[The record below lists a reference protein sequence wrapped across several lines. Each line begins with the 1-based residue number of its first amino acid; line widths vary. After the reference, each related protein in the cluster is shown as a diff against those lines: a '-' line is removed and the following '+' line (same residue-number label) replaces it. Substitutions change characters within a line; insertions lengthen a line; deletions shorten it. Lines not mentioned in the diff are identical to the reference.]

1 MADRSTAPELLD
13 LLVEDATDLGG
24 PTTSNDPID
33 WPGYGERLERVR
45 AETGVDEA
53 VLAVRGRVAGSRVE
67 AVFVLWEFGFF
78 GGSMGVVVGERVA
91 RAYEA
96 AAEARLPIV
105 LLPATGGARM
115 QEGVASLVQ
124 MAKTVVAAQAHA
136 EARLLQ
142 VVVLR
147 HPTTGGVFA
156 SHINLADVLLAE
168 SGATIG
174 FVGPRVAEA
183 LTGGP
188 LPSGSHSAEGA
199 RAAGLI
205 DAVVSRQELAQR
217 LATLLAWPARTAPR
231 ATVPEPSGP
240 RVPAA
245 DAWTQVERARSSDR
259 PAAQAYLETVDVAS
273 ELHGDR
279 AGDDDP
285 AVRVVLG
292 AIAGR
297 PVVVVA
303 LDRSGG
309 DGRVTPA
316 GYRLAWRGLRI
327 ADRLGVAV
335 LTLIDASGAD
345 AGAASEAG
353 GIAHHIARTFVELL
367 AVRSPVVSL
376 VIGES
381 ASGGALALAVGD
393 RMLIQEHAVFSVL
406 QTEGAAALL
415 ERDASKAPQVA
426 ELLKPTAQSLRTL
439 GIADEVVPEPVGLE
453 VVAARAAICRHLDEL
468 APQSVDERLTN
479 RRRRWRAAGG
489 SARAGEVQTTISGP
503 PARSSGPCR

>member
-13 LLVEDATDLGG
+13 LLVEDPTDLGG
-24 PTTSNDPID
+24 PTTSDDPID
-33 WPGYGERLERVR
+33 WPGYGQRLARVR

-96 AAEARLPIV
+96 AAEADLPIV

-136 EARLLQ
+136 DARLLQ
-142 VVVLR
+142 VAVLR

-156 SHINLADVLLAE
+156 SHVNLADVLLAE
-168 SGATIG
+168 PGATIG

-217 LATLLAWPARTAPR
+217 LAALLAWPARMASR
-231 ATVPEPSGP
+231 TVVEPSGP
-240 RVPAA
+240 RVPPA
-245 DAWTQVERARSSDR
+245 DAWTQVERARASDR
-259 PAAQAYLETVDVAS
+259 PGAQAYLEAVDVAF

-297 PVVVVA
+297 PIVVVA

-335 LTLIDASGAD
+335 VTLIDASGAD

-353 GIAHHIARTFVELL
+353 GIAHHVARTFVELL
-367 AVRSPVVSL
+367 AVRSPIVSL

-393 RMLIQEHAVFSVL
+393 RVLIQEHAVFSVL

-415 ERDASKAPQVA
+415 QRDASKAPQVA
-426 ELLKPTAQSLRTL
+426 ELLKPTAQSLHTL

-453 VVAARAAICRHLDEL
+453 VMAARAAIYRHLDEL
-468 APQSVDERLTN
+468 AAQSVDERLTN
-479 RRRRWRAAGG
+479 RRGRWRAAGG
-489 SARAGEVQTTISGP
+489 SARASEVETTRSGG
-503 PARSSGPCR
+503 AAGPGGRAT